1 MDLVVRAFGRSPS
14 SKNSGRLSALAA
26 ARRLFGA
33 IVIAAVI
40 VLSGCDRN
48 ASRAAAV
55 RYLENLHQANYARC
69 YAMLSDRDR
78 KDRTLAEFLTE
89 IPLAPDVGP
98 AWFRPVLR
106 SVQFDLGEGT
116 RDGDKAVMPVTVT
129 TPDLP

>member
-1 MDLVVRAFGRSPS
+1 MDLVVGALSRLTG
-14 SKNSGRLSALAA
+14 SKNSDARDALVTAH
-26 ARRLFGA
+26 RLFGA

-55 RYLENLHQANYARC
+55 SYLENLHQANYARC
-69 YAMLSDRDR
+69 YAMLSDRER

-106 SVQFDLGEGT
+106 SVQFDLGE
-116 RDGDKAVMPVTVT
+116 
-129 TPDLP
+129 